1 LEQLELY
8 NPKTIK
14 KIVAAHAGL
23 DRTLAIYLKPGQDGI
38 QAWLQTKTPDVHLV
52 SKVQTPQ
59 EGTLTETLAFSADA
73 KNLKAFLSD
82 AETLALRRDGD
93 TLTWTKHN
101 RNGAEAG
108 YECKCRPGEIPDMA
122 ECPFIILE
130 KNTESPETI
139 QPQRKQETNVLSG
152 SEGTT
157 RRGTWAKWGI
167 ALARAAGKIGPQQE
181 RQAYVALGL
190 T

>member
-1 LEQLELY
+1 MKQLELY
-8 NPKTIK
+8 NPKTLK

-23 DRTLAIYLKPGQDGI
+23 DRALAIYLKPVNDGI
-38 QAWLQTKTPDVHLV
+38 QAWLQTKTPEVHLV
-52 SKVQTPQ
+52 SKIETLQ

-73 KNLKAFLSD
+73 KNLKTFLSD
-82 AETLALRRDGD
+82 AEELTLRRDGD

-108 YECKCRPGEIPDMA
+108 YVAKCRPGEIPDMT
-122 ECPFIILE
+122 ECPFIILQS
-130 KNTESPETI
+130 KS
-139 QPQRKQETNVLSG
+139 QANVVSR
-152 SEGTT
+152 SKGTT

-181 RQAYVALGL
+181 RQAYAALRGQVRPS
-190 T
+190 TGG